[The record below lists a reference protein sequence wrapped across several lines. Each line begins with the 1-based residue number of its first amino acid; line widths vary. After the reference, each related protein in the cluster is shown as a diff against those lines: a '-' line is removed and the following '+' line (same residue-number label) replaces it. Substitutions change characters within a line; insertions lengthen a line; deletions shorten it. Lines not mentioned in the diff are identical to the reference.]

1 MSRILIILLT
11 LAAAAVHFKFF
22 IEDPSGGL
30 IYGLNGLGY
39 LGLLGLIYLPF
50 AFLAKLHRLARWLLA
65 GYTAA
70 TIVAYIVYGIQHK
83 EWTVPLGP
91 VTVVIELTLI
101 ILLLLEARRPADASA
116 TAAERQSTGAKGY

>member
-11 LAAAAVHFKFF
+11 LVAAAVHFKFF
-22 IEDPSGGL
+22 IEDPSGGV

-39 LGLLGLIYLPF
+39 LGLLGLVYLPF
-50 AFLAKLHRLARWLLA
+50 PFLEKLHRLARWLLA
-65 GYTAA
+65 SYAAA

-91 VTVVIELTLI
+91 VTVVIELALI
-101 ILLLLEARRPADASA
+101 VLLLIEARRPADASA
-116 TAAERQSTGAKGY
+116 TTS

>member
-11 LAAAAVHFKFF
+11 LVAAAVHFKFF

-39 LGLLGLIYLPF
+39 LGLLGLVYLPIP
-50 AFLAKLHRLARWLLA
+50 FLKKLHRLARWLLA
-65 GYTAA
+65 GYAA
-70 TIVAYIVYGIQHK
+70 ITIMAYIVFGIQHK

-91 VTVVIELTLI
+91 VTVLIELILI
-101 ILLLLEARRPADASA
+101 VLLLVEAQKPIDASA
-116 TAAERQSTGAKGY
+116 TTS